1 MSTRQTCATAPVT
14 SERIQLDCFDHF
26 SDTLLDA
33 PASELWRYLRGPS
46 LFRLPGRRL
55 APLFV
60 SVLLHGDEDTSWRA
74 IQAVLRRTRAA
85 KLQRPLLLFVGNIE
99 AAKANVRTLPHQ
111 EDFNRAWPGTA
122 RSDTPTAT
130 LLREVFEIARRERP
144 FASIDIHNNS
154 GHNPHY
160 ACVNSF
166 EPRHLHLAR
175 LFSRTVVYFE
185 RPVGVQSAA
194 LAKICPAVTVECG
207 RTDEAA
213 SVDHAVELID
223 SVLAIRNLPDRPP
236 PDGDLDLMRTVAIV
250 KVPAGATFS
259 YDGADADFRFR
270 PDLDHL
276 NFAELDPGT
285 AFGSLGG
292 DRSRQLEVTPV
303 NDGLAAD
310 GFFGYAGGQIQLLQR
325 MIPAMLTV
333 DSRAVRLDCLGYL
346 MRRVGPDRW
355 STSEQGKPQLLR
367 KD

>member
-1 MSTRQTCATAPVT
+1 
-14 SERIQLDCFDHF
+14 
-26 SDTLLDA
+26 
-33 PASELWRYLRGPS
+33 
-46 LFRLPGRRL
+46 
-55 APLFV
+55 V
-60 SVLLHGDEDTSWRA
+60 SVLLHGNEDTGWRA
-74 IQAVLRRTRAA
+74 IQAALRRR
-85 KLQRPLLLFVGNIE
+85 LVLMPHRPLLLFVGNIE

-111 EDFNRAWPGTA
+111 EDFNRAWPGTE
-122 RSDTPTAT
+122 RPNTPTAT
-130 LLREVFEIARRERP
+130 LLREVFEIACRERP

-166 EPRHLHLAR
+166 EPAHLHLAC

-185 RPVGVQSAA
+185 QPIGVQSAA
-194 LAKICPAVTVECG
+194 LAKICPAVSVECG
-207 RTDEAA
+207 PTDEAA
-213 SVDHAVELID
+213 SVDHAVELIS
-223 SVLAIRNLPDRPP
+223 SVLAIRCLPDRPP
-236 PDGDLDLMRTVAIV
+236 PYGDLDLMRTVAIV
-250 KVPAGATFS
+250 KIPADATFS

-292 DRSRQLEVTPV
+292 DHSRQLEVIPV

-346 MRRVGPDRW
+346 MRRVGPDRS
-355 STSEQGKPQLLR
+355 STSE
-367 KD
+367 

>member
-1 MSTRQTCATAPVT
+1 MSTRQTCATAPVID
-14 SERIQLDCFDHF
+14 ERLQLDCFDHF
-26 SDTLLDA
+26 SDALLDA

-46 LFRLPGRRL
+46 LFRFPGRQRE
-55 APLFV
+55 PLFV
-60 SVLLHGDEDTSWRA
+60 SVLLHGNEDTGWRA
-74 IQAVLRRTRAA
+74 IQAILRRRRAA
-85 KLQRPLLLFVGNIE
+85 TPHRPLILFVGNIE

-111 EDFNRAWPGTA
+111 EDFNRTWPGTT
-122 RSDTPTAT
+122 RPDTPTAR

-166 EPRHLHLAR
+166 DPRHLHLAR

-185 RPVGVQSAA
+185 QPIGVQSAA
-194 LAKICPAVTVECG
+194 LAKVCPAVTVECG
-207 RTDEAA
+207 RADEAA
-213 SVDHAVELID
+213 SVDHAVELIN
-223 SVLAIRNLPDRPP
+223 SVLAIRSLPDRPALAS
-236 PDGDLDLMRTVAIV
+236 DVDLMQTVAIV
-250 KVPAGATFS
+250 KVPADATFS

-292 DRSRQLEVTPV
+292 DRSRRLEVIPV
-303 NDGLAAD
+303 NGGLAAD
-310 GFFGYAGGQIQLLQR
+310 NFFGYAGGQIRLLQR
-325 MIPAMLTV
+325 TIPAMLTL

-346 MRRVGPDRW
+346 MHRVAPDGR
-355 STSEQGKPQLLR
+355 STSE
-367 KD
+367 